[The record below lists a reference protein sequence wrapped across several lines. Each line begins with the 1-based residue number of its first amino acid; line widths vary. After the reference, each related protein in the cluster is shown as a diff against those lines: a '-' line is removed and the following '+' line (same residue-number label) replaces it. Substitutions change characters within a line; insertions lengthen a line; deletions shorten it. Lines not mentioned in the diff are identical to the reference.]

1 MSGHDDQVEAPVR
14 LIALRAGLDPLN
26 QFRVRFASGHS
37 QHRRRRINTRHPV
50 TTFGEG
56 TAERAG
62 TATEVEDTTWAR
74 SGEGEVEVGI
84 LCPRVS
90 EVVNLC
96 DPSVLIVHAL
106 VELPLRC
113 LKMDFIVVA
122 QRRIFTFPQLNR
134 TPCHEQPL
142 LRIQRREKNWL
153 VRDLRESSN
162 DVASA
167 LPCALDS
174 LLRNVMRATYF
185 ESIFCLPVKI
195 SLPANYKGINILSE
209 PREKIVQVSHR
220 REDQQNG
227 SQVRPNGLFIISVPH
242 KE

>member
-1 MSGHDDQVEAPVR
+1 
-14 LIALRAGLDPLN
+14 
-26 QFRVRFASGHS
+26 
-37 QHRRRRINTRHPV
+37 
-50 TTFGEG
+50 
-56 TAERAG
+56 
-62 TATEVEDTTWAR
+62 
-74 SGEGEVEVGI
+74 
-84 LCPRVS
+84 
-90 EVVNLC
+90 
-96 DPSVLIVHAL
+96 
-106 VELPLRC
+106 
-113 LKMDFIVVA
+113 MDFTVVA
-122 QRRIFTFPQLNR
+122 QRSIFTFPQLNR

-153 VRDLRESSN
+153 VRNLRESSN

-227 SQVRPNGLFIISVPH
+227 SQARSNGLFIISHPH
-242 KE
+242 QE

>member
-1 MSGHDDQVEAPVR
+1 
-14 LIALRAGLDPLN
+14 
-26 QFRVRFASGHS
+26 
-37 QHRRRRINTRHPV
+37 V

-134 TPCHEQPL
+134 TSCDEQPL
-142 LRIQRREKNWL
+142 LRIPRREKNWL
-153 VRDLRESSN
+153 VRNLRESSN

-174 LLRNVMRATYF
+174 LLRNVLRATYF
-185 ESIFCLPVKI
+185 ESTFCVPVKMP
-195 SLPANYKGINILSE
+195 LPANYKGINILSE
-209 PREKIVQVSHR
+209 PREKIVHVSHR

-227 SQVRPNGLFIISVPH
+227 SQARSNGLFIISHPH
-242 KE
+242 QE